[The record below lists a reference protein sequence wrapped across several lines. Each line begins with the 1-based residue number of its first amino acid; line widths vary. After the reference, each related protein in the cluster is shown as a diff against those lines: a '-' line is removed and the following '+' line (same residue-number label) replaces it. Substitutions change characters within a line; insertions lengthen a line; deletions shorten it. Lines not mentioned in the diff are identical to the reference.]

1 MVRISLRTDYSSK
14 GNMLHQCS
22 VDFGIKQFARALG
35 GILCLG
41 LLHPLEALALEAAKY
56 DYVAVGAGWQRFDA
70 DQVSVDGEIYTGQLS
85 WAVAKQAELTFR
97 AVAGQFEES
106 VDVLDAAIGGQFH
119 YPFGLRTDVNWG
131 VEIVSRERSGQG
143 VSDEATVDLYGGFR
157 FWPTQDWEV
166 SARLTLVDTVE
177 SADTASSISIYYA
190 LDKALSVG
198 AQLSEQNDA
207 ETLQFIARW
216 SWQ

>member
-106 VDVLDAAIGGQFH
+106 VDVLDAAIGGGKACQMRRQSICTVGFG
-119 YPFGLRTDVNWG
+119 FGLRRIG
-131 VEIVSRERSGQG
+131 RSVRG
-143 VSDEATVDLYGGFR
+143 L
-157 FWPTQDWEV
+157 P
-166 SARLTLVDTVE
+166 
-177 SADTASSISIYYA
+177 
-190 LDKALSVG
+190 
-198 AQLSEQNDA
+198 
-207 ETLQFIARW
+207 
-216 SWQ
+216 